1 MWCSRWSTA
10 TTSRTAA
17 PRTSPRRFGAS
28 SIIARR
34 FASRPWSETF
44 KASATT
50 CASSCQEG
58 RPDVFAHNVE
68 VVPRLQRSIRDVR
81 CSWERSVDALVTAKE
96 LGASVVKTSLMVG
109 LGEERDEVLSAMQ
122 LLRDADVDV
131 LTIGQYLRP
140 TKRHASVQRY
150 VEPAEF
156 EDYEKQGL
164 EMGFRFVASGPL
176 VRSSYRAAEVF
187 LAGALAR
194 SGAGRIGACDESLRE
209 ETKARRARLRG
220 TCRSFGTTEASTQK
234 LDPGLSIDE
243 VVALYKAMV
252 RTRIIDDR
260 LERIQRQGRIAFH
273 VGSLGEEAA
282 IVGAA
287 AALRDRDWIVPC
299 YREVGALLWRG
310 YPVQRYVDH
319 MFGNADD
326 PVRGRQ
332 MPDHTF
338 SRAHRYLAVSAP
350 IGTQIPTCRR
360 SGDGGQKARPR

>member
-1 MWCSRWSTA
+1 MILGETCTRGCRFCSVQTGKPGGSVDSNEPENTA
-10 TTSRTAA
+10 ISLAEMGLAYVVLTMVDRDDLADGGAA
-17 PRTSPRRFGAS
+17 HVAKTVRRIKHHSPALRV
-28 SIIARR
+28 
-34 FASRPWSETF
+34 ETLVGDF
-44 KASATT
+44 QGQHDDLRVVV
-50 CASSCQEG
+50 QEG

-187 LAGALAR
+187 LAGALPAEVQ
-194 SGAGRIGACDESLRE
+194 DESAPAMNRYG
-209 ETKARRARLRG
+209 KKR
-220 TCRSFGTTEASTQK
+220 K
-234 LDPGLSIDE
+234 LD
-243 VVALYKAMV
+243 V
-252 RTRIIDDR
+252 
-260 LERIQRQGRIAFH
+260 
-273 VGSLGEEAA
+273 LG
-282 IVGAA
+282 
-287 AALRDRDWIVPC
+287 
-299 YREVGALLWRG
+299 
-310 YPVQRYVDH
+310 
-319 MFGNADD
+319 
-326 PVRGRQ
+326 
-332 MPDHTF
+332 
-338 SRAHRYLAVSAP
+338 
-350 IGTQIPTCRR
+350 
-360 SGDGGQKARPR
+360 